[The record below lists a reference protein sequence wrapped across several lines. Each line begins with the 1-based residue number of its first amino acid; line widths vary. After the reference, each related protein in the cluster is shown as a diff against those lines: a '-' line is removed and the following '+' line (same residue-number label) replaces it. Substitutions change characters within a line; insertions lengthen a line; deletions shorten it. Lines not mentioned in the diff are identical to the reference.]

1 MVRLWREF
9 DMPTFFK
16 LWVLRSPVQLA
27 PGSTVQVALKSGT
40 VKPVRV
46 GNFIREQRGMWL
58 YATDG
63 DAD

>member
-1 MVRLWREF
+1 
-9 DMPTFFK
+9 MPTFFK